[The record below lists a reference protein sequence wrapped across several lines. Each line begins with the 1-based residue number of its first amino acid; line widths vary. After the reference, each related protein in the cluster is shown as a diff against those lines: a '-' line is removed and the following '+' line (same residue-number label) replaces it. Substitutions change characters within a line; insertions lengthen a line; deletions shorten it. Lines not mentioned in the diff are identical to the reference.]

1 MTITRAISRA
11 PKATTNPYFVA
22 AAVTTGALVL
32 SALYNR
38 HAARKAE
45 RDNPPVGE
53 FLDVEGVRLHYV
65 ERGAGEPLILL
76 HGNGSMIQDFETSG
90 LIELASR
97 NHRVIVFD
105 RPGYGYSD
113 RPRTTLWTADA
124 QAGLIHKALGQLR
137 ITRAVVLGHS
147 WGTSV
152 AVSLA
157 LRHPE
162 LVSGLV
168 LASGYYY
175 PTVRSDV
182 VAASGP
188 AVPIFGDVM
197 RYTVSPLL
205 GRMMWPLLLRKIFG
219 PSPTPDKF
227 DGFPVEMVLRPCT
240 IRASAAESAL
250 MIPNAVAARHLYQQ
264 LKMPV
269 AIIAGAADR
278 IVDIKHQSARL
289 HDEIAQSTL
298 DTVADVGHMVHQTA
312 TDRVMSAIA
321 RVSGQDPEQRR
332 SGSFAA
338 A

>member
-1 MTITRAISRA
+1 VTITHAMSRA
-11 PKATTNPYFVA
+11 LKATPNPFVTA

-38 HAARKAE
+38 HAAREAE
-45 RDNPPVGE
+45 RDNPPAGE

-97 NHRVIVFD
+97 DHRVIVFD
-105 RPGYGYSD
+105 RPGYGYSE

-124 QAGLIHKALGQLR
+124 QDGLIGKALGQLG

-147 WGTSV
+147 WGASV

-175 PTVRSDV
+175 PTVRGDV

-188 AVPIFGDVM
+188 AVPIFGDVL
-197 RYTVSPLL
+197 RYTVSPWL
-205 GRMMWPLLLRKIFG
+205 GRMLWPLLLRKLFG

-227 DGFPVEMVLRPCT
+227 DGFPVEMILRPST

-250 MIPNAVAARHLYQQ
+250 MIPNAVAARPHYHQ

-269 AIIAGAADR
+269 AIIAGTADR

-298 DTVADVGHMVHQTA
+298 DAVADVGHMVHQTA
-312 TDRVMSAIA
+312 TDRVMSVIA
-321 RVSGQDPEQRR
+321 RVSGQDPEQRTLGR
-332 SGSFAA
+332 LAA
-338 A
+338 E